1 MATEEADTLAIL
13 DEIIR
18 NQEEILKKLADIS
31 QADYSPQMMWVD
43 YKRRGE
49 M

>member
-1 MATEEADTLAIL
+1 MAAEETDTLAIL

-18 NQEEILKKLADIS
+18 NQEEILRKLANIS
-31 QADYSPQMMWVD
+31 QADYSPRMMWVD
-43 YKRRGE
+43 YKLMGE